1 MSLPPGY
8 VCVAAELAG
17 TDVQVL
23 QEKKPQGRGDIGLD
37 TKLDGYWL
45 FSGQTC
51 TYILRKRGVVYAGS
65 AIFVKVTMN
74 NPVFPLQ
81 RDSGGNVWTVQMR
94 GKVSPLVGT
103 LGTEN
108 YGAITPFTQTGKYF

>member
-23 QEKKPQGRGDIGLD
+23 QEKKPQGRGDIGID

-51 TYILRKRGVVYAGS
+51 TYLLRRDGIVYAGS
-65 AIFVKVTMN
+65 AIYVKVTMN

-81 RDSGGNVWTVQMR
+81 RDSGGNVWSVQLR
-94 GKVSPLVGT
+94 SKVAPLVGT
-103 LGTEN
+103 ADEVK
-108 YGAITPFTQTGKYF
+108 YGKRTPFADFG